1 MRVTIKDVAKAA
13 GVSPAT
19 VSFIINNKPVS
30 ISAATRAKV
39 LKAIEELHY
48 RPNQLAVSLVT
59 NTSNT
64 IGLILPDSTNPFFAS
79 LSHCIEEL
87 LRKHNIAVIV
97 GNTNSDPNITRQYLQ
112 LFSDKRV
119 DGIILAQLDFADAKE
134 TASCQDIIK
143 HLDIPTVYVDRVPDA
158 FGQHSTVEVD
168 QVQIG
173 YLATRHLLNLGHRR
187 IGCASG
193 SIQLTVNRQRYE
205 GYQKAFA
212 EFGLTPDPDL
222 LFCDSLS
229 IECGRKALPCLL
241 GQNVSAI
248 FAFNDMIAYG
258 IYKECRNYQLSIP
271 NDLSIVGVD
280 DISFSEILNPPLTT
294 IAQPVEAIA
303 AHAVSTMQALVSQS
317 ISDQEPICLQ
327 PILKVRASTA
337 TCSSF

>member
-30 ISAATRAKV
+30 ISTATREKV
-39 LKAIEELHY
+39 LKAIDELHY

-97 GNTNSDPNITRQYLQ
+97 GNTNSDPDITRQYLQ

-119 DGIILAQLDFADAKE
+119 DGIILAQLYFEDEQE
-134 TASCQDIIK
+134 TIACQNIIR
-143 HLDIPTVYVDRVPDA
+143 HLDIPTVYVDRVA
-158 FGQHSTVEVD
+158 NSVGQHSIVEVD
-168 QVQIG
+168 QRQIG

-193 SIQLTVNRQRYE
+193 SIHLTVNQQRYE
-205 GYQKAFA
+205 GYKKALI
-212 EFGLTPDPDL
+212 EYGLTPDPDL
-222 LFCDSLS
+222 
-229 IECGRKALPCLL
+229 
-241 GQNVSAI
+241 
-248 FAFNDMIAYG
+248 
-258 IYKECRNYQLSIP
+258 
-271 NDLSIVGVD
+271 
-280 DISFSEILNPPLTT
+280 
-294 IAQPVEAIA
+294 
-303 AHAVSTMQALVSQS
+303 
-317 ISDQEPICLQ
+317 
-327 PILKVRASTA
+327 
-337 TCSSF
+337 

>member
-30 ISAATRAKV
+30 ISAATRKKV

-97 GNTNSDPNITRQYLQ
+97 GNTNSDPDITRQYLQ

-119 DGIILAQLDFADAKE
+119 DGIILAQLDFEDDQE
-134 TASCQDIIK
+134 TIACQNIIQ
-143 HLDIPTVYVDRVPDA
+143 HLDIPTVYVDRVA
-158 FGQHSTVEVD
+158 NSFGQHSTVEVD
-168 QVQIG
+168 QIQIG
-173 YLATRHLLNLGHRR
+173 YLATRHLLNLGHQR

-193 SIQLTVNRQRYE
+193 SIHLSVNQQRYE
-205 GYQKAFA
+205 GYKKALL
-212 EFGLTPDPDL
+212 EYGLTPDPDL

-229 IECGRKALPCLL
+229 IACGSKALPCLL

-248 FAFNDMIAYG
+248 FAFNDMVAYG
-258 IYKECRNYQLSIP
+258 IYKECRNYNISIP
-271 NDLSIVGVD
+271 NDISIVGVD
-280 DISFSEILNPPLTT
+280 Y
-294 IAQPVEAIA
+294 
-303 AHAVSTMQALVSQS
+303 
-317 ISDQEPICLQ
+317 
-327 PILKVRASTA
+327 
-337 TCSSF
+337 